1 MMRSWLDR
9 LLTKSSLRLNLVRR
23 SGLYTSGSN
32 RLVSGVWVTSYS
44 MSQYWIW
51 VISHSHQV
59 RISHLLSYNMSHL
72 TMSHPYEQRVG
83 MNCKSRI
90 MSHKSRIKFV
100 TINLVFL
107 ILHSDSNNIYLCDNS
122 VSNIDNSVSDINN
135 SVSDIENSV
144 SDIKSSMS
152 DIDNSMSDIDNSMS
166 DESDHRN
173 LTSVLYLHFLRATS
187 PGVCNL
193 DYICLQPVLLWAWW
207 VLATNSSTQST
218 DELLSRSND
227 AIQYFIHKLVWRR
240 LNAYPWSMVCG
251 PTGYWISLC
260 WNKQAD
266 MLQSGADVL

>member
-1 MMRSWLDR
+1 MIRSWLDR
-9 LLTKSSLRLNLVRR
+9 LLTKSSLRLNLVRW

-32 RLVSGVWVTSYS
+32 HLVSGVWVTSYS
-44 MSQYWIW
+44 MSQYRIW

-59 RISHLLSYNMSHL
+59 WISHLLSYNMSHL
-72 TMSHPYEQRVG
+72 TMSHPHEQRMG
-83 MNCKSRI
+83 MNCKSWI

-122 VSNIDNSVSDINN
+122 VSDIDNSVSDINNSVSNIEN

-152 DIDNSMSDIDNSMS
+152 DIDNSMPDIDNSML
-166 DESDHRN
+166 DESDHHN

-207 VLATNSSTQST
+207 VVATS
-218 DELLSRSND
+218 
-227 AIQYFIHKLVWRR
+227 VWQ
-240 LNAYPWSMVCG
+240 G
-251 PTGYWISLC
+251 
-260 WNKQAD
+260 
-266 MLQSGADVL
+266 